1 MFQRIQQRQTSPFQR
16 LVTWLVILLISAGLI
31 IPAQYTYAQSLP
43 TPMSWLTNLNLTT
56 PGQMVK
62 TSALYNPTLIKG
74 LRIYPNNPLRFDFI
88 VETGDEKPVDS
99 FLYEESN
106 RLIKYFLASL
116 TIPEQDMWVNLS
128 PFEQQRI
135 IPEKFGITEM
145 GRDLLAQD
153 YILKQL
159 TASMMYPEESLGE
172 KFWKDVRQ
180 KIERKYGITD
190 IPMDTFVKVW
200 IVPAKAVV
208 YENEDTAFVVES
220 RLKVMLE
227 QDYIAHTKFDED
239 KNLKAEEKAA
249 NEQTREQRNLTAEI
263 IREILI
269 PAIEKEVNEGRNFAT
284 LRQVYHSMILATWF
298 KRNLKESLLGRI
310 YLDQSKTSGVDVDD
324 KEIKQKIYEQ
334 YLEAFKVGVYNYV
347 KEEYDPVTEELI
359 PRKYFS
365 GGMEMQFGR
374 LDDLSV
380 ITEMD
385 RPLQPKGNTFM
396 VESGVDPL
404 TGGIR
409 SGLVNQTA
417 TRVDADTLGVS
428 ERFDEEQFRE
438 FQRRNYDFISTALQT
453 LVNDLTGEVPGE
465 TRTIEAPIARFL
477 ALMRQRL
484 AELSQDN
491 RRRNEFLRQ
500 YQTMLRVYVNSAPT
514 VLTDLNGLAVSP
526 ATRQQT
532 EENGVPGLRTT
543 IEIRNDTAD
552 KQQIVVQQYDPT
564 SAAPFFEAGV
574 RRAASDN
581 AVLASTGE
589 QIDINVD
596 RFFGDRTQQLL
607 DALKPVIVER
617 RPAVIRVKGKDYRLE
632 EIISADLLK
641 PVFRGVEIRAD
652 GTQSEPLAIKFFSR
666 FMTDGEDRL
675 LAMDKISLFEFFL
688 SARNDERV
696 RQFLA
701 MPTEN
706 LEDNLSLQPNMIE
719 MQFIRG
725 ARLASITDRNERL
738 RIVAEV
744 AREMGYVSA
753 TYAAFHGDLH
763 EENIIIDE
771 TTGRPRLIDWDT
783 LKMDLDKAD
792 VRTLQA
798 GIKYRDIIV
807 MGELLLQTFSQ
818 AHAAVPDSFLNKDT
832 MTLAPVN
839 PADFRGK
846 TTFTG
851 TPQNDMPAG
860 IWNIVQKALFANPA
874 ENYESME
881 DLSNDLDRALAG
893 LDQNSLPQSD
903 NAVLPALDVQTIKG
917 QQIRI
922 TPLTKEMLLSNP
934 RYQELNS
941 AILRFKSNPLENR
954 RNMDDYSFALLD
966 SNNQPVG
973 YVIMETI
980 PSGDTIFMND
990 LVVTPEFQGT
1000 QAASWLLHHTF
1011 SNIVEKSAGTLKS
1024 VRWLYN
1030 YFDQKTV
1037 GRAAQFYR
1045 AIGAK
1050 VTVTEERD
1058 WTKKQ
1063 DIYRFNLT
1071 QDLPTLFTKYQNDLR
1086 GAKLPAGAAE
1096 SLISEIDTPAATAVN
1111 IPTQITADTTEVRAP
1126 ERVGGI
1132 DLNPANLTI
1141 EKQGKGINMSIPLDP
1156 TIMQELETM
1165 PIDGFAP
1172 VIFQIIP
1179 VNNLPLLLGIADDLP
1194 DETQPEISILKDTP
1208 YIKED
1213 DRAVFNLS
1221 AVTP

>member
-43 TPMSWLTNLNLTT
+43 SPMSWLTNLNLTT

-385 RPLQPKGNTFM
+385 RPLQPKGTTFM

-409 SGLVNQTA
+409 SGLVNQTT
-417 TRVDADTLGVS
+417 TRVDADTLGIS

-453 LVNDLTGEVPGE
+453 LVNDITGDVPGE

-477 ALMRQRL
+477 AMMRQRL

-500 YQTMLRVYVNSAPT
+500 YQAMLRVYVNSAPA

-532 EENGVPGLRTT
+532 EENGVTGLRTT

-564 SAAPFFEAGV
+564 KAAAFYEAGV
-574 RRAASDN
+574 RRATTDN
-581 AVLASTGE
+581 AVLTSSGE
-589 QIDINVD
+589 TVEINVD
-596 RFFGDRTQQLL
+596 DFFGDRSQQLL
-607 DALKPVIVER
+607 DSLKQVIVDR
-617 RPAVIRVKGKDYRLE
+617 RPVVVRIKQKDYRLE
-632 EIISADLLK
+632 EVIAGDLLK
-641 PVFRGVEIRAD
+641 PVFRGVQIRSD
-652 GTQSEPLAIKFFSR
+652 GTESEPLAIKFFSQ
-666 FMTDGEDRL
+666 FL
-675 LAMDKISLFEFFL
+675 LDNLIAMDKISLFEFFL
-688 SARNDERV
+688 AARNDDRIK
-696 RQFLA
+696 QFLA

-719 MQFIRG
+719 MQFVRG
-725 ARLASITDRNERL
+725 QHLDKITDRNERL
-738 RIVAEV
+738 RILSEV
-744 AREMGYVSA
+744 AREMGYLSA
-753 TYAAFHGDLH
+753 TYSAFHGDLH

-783 LKMDLDKAD
+783 LKIDFDRTD
-792 VRTLQA
+792 VRSLQA
-798 GIKYRDIIV
+798 GIKYRDIITI
-807 MGELLLQTFSQ
+807 GEILLYTFSRSKPKIQ
-818 AHAAVPDSFLNKDT
+818 DSFLNQST
-832 MTLAPVN
+832 MTLDPVD
-839 PADFRGK
+839 PAGLRGT
-846 TTFTG
+846 TTFEG
-851 TPQNDMPAG
+851 SPQNSMPAS

-922 TPLTKEMLLSNP
+922 APLTKGILLSDP
-934 RYQELNS
+934 KYKELNS
-941 AILRFKSNPLENR
+941 SILRFKSNPLENR
-954 RNMDDYSFALLD
+954 KNMDDYSFALLD
-966 SNNQPVG
+966 SNNRPVG
-973 YVIMETI
+973 YVIIETI
-980 PSGDTIFMND
+980 SSGDTVFMTD
-990 LVVTPEFQGT
+990 LVVAPEFQGT

-1011 SNIVEKSAGTLKS
+1011 SNIVEKSQGALKS
-1024 VRWLYN
+1024 ARWLYN

-1037 GRAAQFYR
+1037 GRAALFYR
-1045 AIGAK
+1045 AIGAQ

-1058 WTKKQ
+1058 WVRKN
-1063 DIYRFNLT
+1063 DIYRFNFA
-1071 QDLPTLFTKYQNDLR
+1071 QDMPTLFTKYQNDLR
-1086 GAKLPAGAAE
+1086 KAELPAGATQ
-1096 SLISEIDTPAATAVN
+1096 SSVSEIETPAINTEV
-1111 IPTQITADTTEVRAP
+1111 IPQQLPADITAAAVQAP

-1132 DLNPANLTI
+1132 DLNPATLTI
-1141 EKQGKGINMSIPLDP
+1141 EKQGRGINMSIPLDP

-1179 VNNLPLLLGIADDLP
+1179 VNNLPLILGIADELP